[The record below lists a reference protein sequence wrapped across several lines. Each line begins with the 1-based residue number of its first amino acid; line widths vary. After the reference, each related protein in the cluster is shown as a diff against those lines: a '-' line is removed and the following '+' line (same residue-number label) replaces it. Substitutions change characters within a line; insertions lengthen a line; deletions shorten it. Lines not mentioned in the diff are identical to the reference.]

1 MEHHRIDALRPA
13 PDRRLAERRG
23 ARERAGALVE
33 RSVAARRGDDFARL
47 VRADRVVDHGEIADD
62 DIEDAEDTIGD
73 SSDVNKFSAAYEK
86 ETVINFN
93 NAEQNASCYTLNT
106 HKRQMLLNLAEEY
119 PDDVKIIS
127 KRDDMVEVTFPKKW
141 VKIRPPRKLT
151 EEQRVNAV
159 ERGRA
164 LAALAAEKRAAKSN
178 EIDNG

>member
-1 MEHHRIDALRPA
+1 MSEDKELQKLNSIENAEIDA
-13 PDRRLAERRG
+13 D
-23 ARERAGALVE
+23 
-33 RSVAARRGDDFARL
+33 
-47 VRADRVVDHGEIADD
+47 DD
-62 DIEDAEDTIGD
+62 DIEDAEDTVSD
-73 SSDVNKFSAAYEK
+73 SNDVNKFSAAYEK
-86 ETVINFN
+86 ETIINFN
-93 NAEQNASCYTLNT
+93 NAEQNASCYTLNIQ
-106 HKRQMLLNLAEEY
+106 KRQMLLNLAEEY

>member
-1 MEHHRIDALRPA
+1 MSEDKELQKLNTIENTEIDA
-13 PDRRLAERRG
+13 D
-23 ARERAGALVE
+23 
-33 RSVAARRGDDFARL
+33 
-47 VRADRVVDHGEIADD
+47 DD

-73 SSDVNKFSAAYEK
+73 RSDVNKFSAAYEK

-151 EEQRVNAV
+151 EKQRVNAV

>member
-1 MEHHRIDALRPA
+1 MSEDKELKSYEEYNENSIENTEIDA
-13 PDRRLAERRG
+13 DE
-23 ARERAGALVE
+23 
-33 RSVAARRGDDFARL
+33 
-47 VRADRVVDHGEIADD
+47 D
-62 DIEDAEDTIGD
+62 DIEDTEDTVND

>member
-1 MEHHRIDALRPA
+1 MSEDKELQKLNTIENTEIDA
-13 PDRRLAERRG
+13 D
-23 ARERAGALVE
+23 
-33 RSVAARRGDDFARL
+33 
-47 VRADRVVDHGEIADD
+47 DD

-73 SSDVNKFSAAYEK
+73 SNDVNKFSAAYEK
-86 ETVINFN
+86 ETIINFN

>member
-1 MEHHRIDALRPA
+1 MSEDKELKSYGEYNENSIENTEIDA
-13 PDRRLAERRG
+13 DE
-23 ARERAGALVE
+23 
-33 RSVAARRGDDFARL
+33 
-47 VRADRVVDHGEIADD
+47 D
-62 DIEDAEDTIGD
+62 DIEDTEDTVNG
-73 SSDVNKFSAAYEK
+73 SNDVNKFSTAYEK
-86 ETVINFN
+86 ETIINFN
-93 NAEQNASCYTLNT
+93 NAEQNASCYTLNI
-106 HKRQMLLNLAEEY
+106 HQRQMLLNLAEEY

>member
-1 MEHHRIDALRPA
+1 MSEELKNYEEYNENSIENTEIDA
-13 PDRRLAERRG
+13 D
-23 ARERAGALVE
+23 
-33 RSVAARRGDDFARL
+33 
-47 VRADRVVDHGEIADD
+47 DD
-62 DIEDAEDTIGD
+62 DIENTEDTIGD
-73 SSDVNKFSAAYEK
+73 SNDVSKFSAAYEK
-86 ETVINFN
+86 ETIINFN

-159 ERGRA
+159 ERGKA

>member
-1 MEHHRIDALRPA
+1 MSEELKIYEEYNENSIENTEIDA
-13 PDRRLAERRG
+13 D
-23 ARERAGALVE
+23 
-33 RSVAARRGDDFARL
+33 
-47 VRADRVVDHGEIADD
+47 DD
-62 DIEDAEDTIGD
+62 DIEDTEDTIGD
-73 SSDVNKFSAAYEK
+73 SNDVNKFSAAYEK
-86 ETVINFN
+86 ETIINFN

>member
-1 MEHHRIDALRPA
+1 MSEDKELQKLNTIENTEIDA
-13 PDRRLAERRG
+13 D
-23 ARERAGALVE
+23 
-33 RSVAARRGDDFARL
+33 
-47 VRADRVVDHGEIADD
+47 DD

-164 LAALAAEKRAAKSN
+164 LAALAAKKRAAKSN

>member
-1 MEHHRIDALRPA
+1 MSEDKELQKLNTIENTEIDA
-13 PDRRLAERRG
+13 D
-23 ARERAGALVE
+23 
-33 RSVAARRGDDFARL
+33 
-47 VRADRVVDHGEIADD
+47 DD

-164 LAALAAEKRAAKSN
+164 LAALAAEKRAAKPN

>member
-1 MEHHRIDALRPA
+1 MSEDKELQKLNTIENTDIDA
-13 PDRRLAERRG
+13 D
-23 ARERAGALVE
+23 
-33 RSVAARRGDDFARL
+33 
-47 VRADRVVDHGEIADD
+47 DD

>member
-1 MEHHRIDALRPA
+1 MSEDKELQKLNTIENTEIDA
-13 PDRRLAERRG
+13 D
-23 ARERAGALVE
+23 
-33 RSVAARRGDDFARL
+33 
-47 VRADRVVDHGEIADD
+47 DD

-151 EEQRVNAV
+151 EEQRVNVV

>member
-1 MEHHRIDALRPA
+1 MNEDKELQKLNSIENTEIDA
-13 PDRRLAERRG
+13 DE
-23 ARERAGALVE
+23 
-33 RSVAARRGDDFARL
+33 DD
-47 VRADRVVDHGEIADD
+47 V
-62 DIEDAEDTIGD
+62 EDAEDTIGD

-159 ERGRA
+159 ERGKA

>member
-1 MEHHRIDALRPA
+1 MSEELKSYEEYNENSIENTEIDA
-13 PDRRLAERRG
+13 D
-23 ARERAGALVE
+23 
-33 RSVAARRGDDFARL
+33 
-47 VRADRVVDHGEIADD
+47 DD
-62 DIEDAEDTIGD
+62 DIENTEDTIGD
-73 SSDVNKFSAAYEK
+73 SNDVNKFSAAYEK
-86 ETVINFN
+86 ETIINFN

-159 ERGRA
+159 ERGKA

>member
-1 MEHHRIDALRPA
+1 MSEELKSYEEYNENSIENTEIDA
-13 PDRRLAERRG
+13 D
-23 ARERAGALVE
+23 
-33 RSVAARRGDDFARL
+33 
-47 VRADRVVDHGEIADD
+47 DD
-62 DIEDAEDTIGD
+62 DIEDAEATIGD

-159 ERGRA
+159 ERGKA

>member
-1 MEHHRIDALRPA
+1 MNEDKELQKLNSIENTEIDA
-13 PDRRLAERRG
+13 DE
-23 ARERAGALVE
+23 
-33 RSVAARRGDDFARL
+33 
-47 VRADRVVDHGEIADD
+47 D
-62 DIEDAEDTIGD
+62 DIEDTDDTVSD

-86 ETVINFN
+86 ETIINFN

-159 ERGRA
+159 ERGKA

>member
-1 MEHHRIDALRPA
+1 MSEDKELQKLNTIENTEIDA
-13 PDRRLAERRG
+13 D
-23 ARERAGALVE
+23 
-33 RSVAARRGDDFARL
+33 
-47 VRADRVVDHGEIADD
+47 DD

-164 LAALAAEKRAAKSN
+164 VAALAAEKRAAKSN

>member
-1 MEHHRIDALRPA
+1 MSEDKELKSYEEYNENSIENTEIDA
-13 PDRRLAERRG
+13 DE
-23 ARERAGALVE
+23 
-33 RSVAARRGDDFARL
+33 
-47 VRADRVVDHGEIADD
+47 D
-62 DIEDAEDTIGD
+62 DIEDTEDTVNG
-73 SSDVNKFSAAYEK
+73 SNDVNKFSTAYEK
-86 ETVINFN
+86 ETIINFN

-151 EEQRVNAV
+151 EEQRVNAM

>member
-1 MEHHRIDALRPA
+1 MSEDKELQKLNTIENTEIDA
-13 PDRRLAERRG
+13 G
-23 ARERAGALVE
+23 
-33 RSVAARRGDDFARL
+33 
-47 VRADRVVDHGEIADD
+47 DD

>member
-1 MEHHRIDALRPA
+1 MSEDKELQKLNTIENTEIDA
-13 PDRRLAERRG
+13 D
-23 ARERAGALVE
+23 
-33 RSVAARRGDDFARL
+33 
-47 VRADRVVDHGEIADD
+47 DD

-151 EEQRVNAV
+151 EKQRVNAV

-178 EIDNG
+178 ENDNG

>member
-1 MEHHRIDALRPA
+1 MSEDKELKSYEEYNENSIENTEIDA
-13 PDRRLAERRG
+13 DE
-23 ARERAGALVE
+23 
-33 RSVAARRGDDFARL
+33 
-47 VRADRVVDHGEIADD
+47 D
-62 DIEDAEDTIGD
+62 DIEDTEDTVNG
-73 SSDVNKFSAAYEK
+73 SNDVNKFSAAYEK

-159 ERGRA
+159 ERGKA

>member
-1 MEHHRIDALRPA
+1 MSEELKNYEEYNENSIENTEIDA
-13 PDRRLAERRG
+13 
-23 ARERAGALVE
+23 
-33 RSVAARRGDDFARL
+33 DDN
-47 VRADRVVDHGEIADD
+47 
-62 DIEDAEDTIGD
+62 DIENTEDTIGD
-73 SSDVNKFSAAYEK
+73 SNDVNKFSAAYEK
-86 ETVINFN
+86 ETIINFN

-159 ERGRA
+159 ERGKA

>member
-1 MEHHRIDALRPA
+1 MSEDKELQKLNTIENTEIDA
-13 PDRRLAERRG
+13 D
-23 ARERAGALVE
+23 
-33 RSVAARRGDDFARL
+33 
-47 VRADRVVDHGEIADD
+47 DD
-62 DIEDAEDTIGD
+62 DIEDAEETIGD

>member
-1 MEHHRIDALRPA
+1 MSEDKELQQLNTIENTEIDA
-13 PDRRLAERRG
+13 D
-23 ARERAGALVE
+23 
-33 RSVAARRGDDFARL
+33 
-47 VRADRVVDHGEIADD
+47 DD

>member
-1 MEHHRIDALRPA
+1 MSEDKELQKLNTIENTEIDA
-13 PDRRLAERRG
+13 D
-23 ARERAGALVE
+23 
-33 RSVAARRGDDFARL
+33 
-47 VRADRVVDHGEIADD
+47 DD

-73 SSDVNKFSAAYEK
+73 SSNVNKFSAAYEK

-159 ERGRA
+159 ERCRA

>member
-1 MEHHRIDALRPA
+1 MSEDKELQKLNTIENTEIDA
-13 PDRRLAERRG
+13 D
-23 ARERAGALVE
+23 
-33 RSVAARRGDDFARL
+33 
-47 VRADRVVDHGEIADD
+47 DD

-93 NAEQNASCYTLNT
+93 NAEQYASCYTLNT

-159 ERGRA
+159 ARGRA

>member
-1 MEHHRIDALRPA
+1 MSEDKELQKLNTIENTEIDA
-13 PDRRLAERRG
+13 
-23 ARERAGALVE
+23 
-33 RSVAARRGDDFARL
+33 DDN
-47 VRADRVVDHGEIADD
+47 

>member
-1 MEHHRIDALRPA
+1 MSEYKEQSYEEYNENSIENTEIDA
-13 PDRRLAERRG
+13 DE
-23 ARERAGALVE
+23 
-33 RSVAARRGDDFARL
+33 
-47 VRADRVVDHGEIADD
+47 D

>member
-1 MEHHRIDALRPA
+1 MSEELKSYEEYNENSIKNTEIDA
-13 PDRRLAERRG
+13 D
-23 ARERAGALVE
+23 
-33 RSVAARRGDDFARL
+33 
-47 VRADRVVDHGEIADD
+47 DD
-62 DIEDAEDTIGD
+62 DIEDTEDTIGD
-73 SSDVNKFSAAYEK
+73 SNDVNKFSAAYEK
-86 ETVINFN
+86 ETIINFN

>member
-1 MEHHRIDALRPA
+1 MSEDKELQKLNTIENTEIDA
-13 PDRRLAERRG
+13 D
-23 ARERAGALVE
+23 
-33 RSVAARRGDDFARL
+33 
-47 VRADRVVDHGEIADD
+47 DD

-86 ETVINFN
+86 ETVIDFN

>member
-1 MEHHRIDALRPA
+1 MSEDKELQKLNTIENTEIDA
-13 PDRRLAERRG
+13 D
-23 ARERAGALVE
+23 
-33 RSVAARRGDDFARL
+33 
-47 VRADRVVDHGEIADD
+47 DD

-164 LAALAAEKRAAKSN
+164 LATLAAEKRAAKSN

>member
-1 MEHHRIDALRPA
+1 MSEDKELQKLNTIENTEIDA
-13 PDRRLAERRG
+13 D
-23 ARERAGALVE
+23 
-33 RSVAARRGDDFARL
+33 
-47 VRADRVVDHGEIADD
+47 DD

-106 HKRQMLLNLAEEY
+106 YKRQMLLNLAKEY

>member
-1 MEHHRIDALRPA
+1 MSEELKSYEEYNENSIENTEIDA
-13 PDRRLAERRG
+13 D
-23 ARERAGALVE
+23 
-33 RSVAARRGDDFARL
+33 
-47 VRADRVVDHGEIADD
+47 DD
-62 DIEDAEDTIGD
+62 DIENTEDTIGD
-73 SSDVNKFSAAYEK
+73 SNDVNKFSAAYEK
-86 ETVINFN
+86 ETIINFN

-178 EIDNG
+178 EIDNR

>member
-1 MEHHRIDALRPA
+1 MSEDKELQKLNTIENTEIDA
-13 PDRRLAERRG
+13 D
-23 ARERAGALVE
+23 
-33 RSVAARRGDDFARL
+33 
-47 VRADRVVDHGEIADD
+47 DD

-73 SSDVNKFSAAYEK
+73 SCDVNKFSAAYEK

>member
-1 MEHHRIDALRPA
+1 MSEDKEVQKLNTIENTEIDA
-13 PDRRLAERRG
+13 D
-23 ARERAGALVE
+23 
-33 RSVAARRGDDFARL
+33 
-47 VRADRVVDHGEIADD
+47 DD

>member
-1 MEHHRIDALRPA
+1 MSEELKSYEEYNENSIENTEIDA
-13 PDRRLAERRG
+13 D
-23 ARERAGALVE
+23 
-33 RSVAARRGDDFARL
+33 
-47 VRADRVVDHGEIADD
+47 DD
-62 DIEDAEDTIGD
+62 DIEDTEDTIGD
-73 SSDVNKFSAAYEK
+73 SNDVNKFSAAYEK

>member
-1 MEHHRIDALRPA
+1 MSEDKELQKLNTIENTEIDA
-13 PDRRLAERRG
+13 D
-23 ARERAGALVE
+23 
-33 RSVAARRGDDFARL
+33 
-47 VRADRVVDHGEIADD
+47 DD

-127 KRDDMVEVTFPKKW
+127 KSDDMVEVTFPKKW

>member
-1 MEHHRIDALRPA
+1 MSEELKSYEEYNENSIENTEIDA
-13 PDRRLAERRG
+13 D
-23 ARERAGALVE
+23 
-33 RSVAARRGDDFARL
+33 
-47 VRADRVVDHGEIADD
+47 DD

-86 ETVINFN
+86 ETIINFN

-159 ERGRA
+159 ERGKA

>member
-1 MEHHRIDALRPA
+1 MSEELKSYEEYNENSIENTEIDA
-13 PDRRLAERRG
+13 D
-23 ARERAGALVE
+23 
-33 RSVAARRGDDFARL
+33 
-47 VRADRVVDHGEIADD
+47 DD
-62 DIEDAEDTIGD
+62 DIEDTEDTIGD

-164 LAALAAEKRAAKSN
+164 LAALAAEKRAAKLN